1 MKRTLQVVMLLLQA
15 LLLPLA
21 SAAELKVFACEP
33 EWAALTQELAGEH
46 ADISVATTARQDPHH
61 IQARPSLIARLRN
74 ADLAVCTGA
83 GLESGWLPMLQRQS
97 GNPRVQNGRPGL
109 FEAAMQVE
117 RLEVP
122 QTVDRAMGDVH
133 PEGNPHVQTD
143 PRRIARIAEALS
155 ARLQQID
162 PSHAADYAARL
173 ADFSERWQAALA
185 RWDKRAQPL
194 RGQRVVA
201 HHKGWVYLFDW
212 LGIVEAG
219 ELESKPGLPPSAGHL
234 AELKAELATN
244 PAAMV
249 VRAAYQDDRADRWLA
264 RETGIPAVE
273 LPFTVGGT
281 PEAKD
286 LFGLFDDTLERL
298 LQALK

>member
-1 MKRTLQVVMLLLQA
+1 MLRTLHVVMLLPLV
-15 LLLPLA
+15 LLVPLA

-33 EWAALTQELAGEH
+33 EWAALTQELAGGH

-109 FEAAMQVE
+109 FEAAMQVQ

-133 PEGNPHVQTD
+133 PQGNPHVQTD

-155 ARLQQID
+155 TRLQQID
-162 PSHAADYAARL
+162 PSHAANYAARL
-173 ADFSERWQAALA
+173 ADFSVRWQAALT
-185 RWDKRAQPL
+185 RWDQRAQPL

-212 LGIVEAG
+212 LGIEEAG
-219 ELESKPGLPPSAGHL
+219 ELESKPGLPTSAGHL
-234 AELKAELATN
+234 AELKAELAKR

-264 RETGIPAVE
+264 RETGMPTVE

-281 PEAKD
+281 PGAKD